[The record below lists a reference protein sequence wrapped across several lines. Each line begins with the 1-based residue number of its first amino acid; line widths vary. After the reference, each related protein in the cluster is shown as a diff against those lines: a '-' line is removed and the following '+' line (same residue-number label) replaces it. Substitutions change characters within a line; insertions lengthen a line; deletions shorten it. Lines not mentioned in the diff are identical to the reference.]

1 MAGPEAL
8 QAQNQPLKRLGNH
21 NGIRSS
27 VVVTLV
33 YPRSTGHNKTSLLTG
48 WCIVLIF
55 SVVSQLCSTR
65 VAGGLIVVD
74 GETSH
79 CMGEGYGPV
88 AGSLELPIRWKKS
101 TGGGA
106 QHRAGIPRNG

>member
-8 QAQNQPLKRLGNH
+8 QPQNQLLKRLGNH

-48 WCIVLIF
+48 WCIVLIIP
-55 SVVSQLCSTR
+55 VVSQSCSTC
-65 VAGGLIVVD
+65 VAGRLIVVD
-74 GETSH
+74 GETPH
-79 CMGEGYGPV
+79 WLGAGYGSV
-88 AGSLELPIRWKKS
+88 AGPLELSIRREKS
-101 TGGGA
+101 AGGGA
-106 QHRAGIPRNG
+106 QHRASIP